1 MVRKF
6 PGKCSGKSEMKASE
20 FPKCGKFNR
29 KFRHYQEDNQIGT
42 EILEI
47 PGSIPLSKKF
57 LTFDHSLPPF
67 LLSHYSAIRLWK
79 FWGHSNPNF
88 FEWKSVLTPKHSN
101 TTFGGYC

>member
-20 FPKCGKFNR
+20 FPKCRKFNQ
-29 KFRHYQEDNQIGT
+29 KFRHNREDNQIGT
-42 EILEI
+42 EI
-47 PGSIPLSKKF
+47 PGSIPLFAKIPNVQSYPP
-57 LTFDHSLPPF
+57 SLLPF
-67 LLSHYSAIRLWK
+67 PLSHYSAIRLWK

-101 TTFGGYC
+101 TTFGGYY